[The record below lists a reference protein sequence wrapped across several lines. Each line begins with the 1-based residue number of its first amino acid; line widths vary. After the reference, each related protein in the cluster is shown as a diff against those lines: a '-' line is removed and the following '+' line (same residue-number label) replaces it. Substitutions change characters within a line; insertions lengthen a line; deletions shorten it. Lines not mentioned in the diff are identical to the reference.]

1 MIMMKWYWIK
11 IELTIGIIL
20 ELQPPAKRYPVVN
33 QNGYKD
39 SQHQH
44 LKLINANNLGN
55 VALAS
60 PVQMLEIERLAT
72 DSFWNNSSND
82 GRSMCHQLES
92 INYGIDIRGAS
103 RLSNKKI
110 TTYHH

>member
-1 MIMMKWYWIK
+1 MVLDQNRTDNWDN
-11 IELTIGIIL
+11 IGT
-20 ELQPPAKRYPVVN
+20 ATTSKTGTPVVN

-72 DSFWNNSSND
+72 DSWNNSSND

-92 INYGIDIRGAS
+92 INYGIDIRRS
-103 RLSNKKI
+103 IKI
-110 TTYHH
+110 K